1 MLTPDWTLLHVFLT
15 VADSGSLSAAARRI
29 GSSQPT
35 VGRQIQNLE
44 TQMNLELFQRHP
56 KGFTLTPAGE
66 RLLPHARAMAEQ
78 AGRIALISASAE
90 TALAGTVRITASIFV
105 AHHILPPV
113 LADLRRAEPG
123 IDIEIVAADSSDNLL
138 FREAD
143 IALRMYRPTQLDVT
157 AVHLGDVAMGA
168 FAARSYLDRCGLPKT
183 VEELLDHDLIGFDR
197 SDMILRGMRA
207 GGLMVNRDS
216 FAFRTDHP
224 TVYWELLRAGCGI
237 GFGQTRIAQR
247 QQDVVAILSDMPL
260 PSLPLWLATA
270 TKARRMPRLV
280 RVWDHL
286 EDRLRGYLKGID
298 PHSRF
303 AR

>member
-44 TQMNLELFQRHP
+44 TQMNLELFHRHP